1 MKKEQKIIYL
11 TMFLNLIIA
20 STKLISGIMFNF
32 STLIADSLQTY
43 ADFITDIIASI
54 ASKIGKKRANKRYPF
69 GYGMANN
76 IANLFIGIILLS
88 LAIYIFISSFNTHD
102 LNLTNTIFI
111 ILITCIILKLITILM
126 LYYNSKKLNSNTL
139 MSAVKESSLDLIAS
153 IIVLIVSI
161 LLLYKDK
168 YPLLGYANIVGGI
181 IISLIVSYMAIK
193 IIIENIRY
201 LMGINEDNE
210 EIITKINEIINNNK
224 LIKDS
229 SIKLMKIGNYYNL
242 YLTIEL
248 ETNVTLKQLF
258 SLENRLKKEIKSL
271 KLKIKFIEIEPKEYD

>member
-20 STKLISGIMFNF
+20 STKLISGTMFNF

>member
-76 IANLFIGIILLS
+76 IANLFIGIVLLS

-139 MSAVKESSLDLIAS
+139 MSAVKESSLDLVAS

-168 YPLLGYANIVGGI
+168 YSLLGYANIVGGI

-193 IIIENIRY
+193 IILENIRY

-258 SLENRLKKEIKSL
+258 SLENSLKKEIKSL

>member
-193 IIIENIRY
+193 IITENIRY